1 MGEDRDAYLDRILIG
16 GREPASVA
24 VVDHD
29 DRWRLRFEEF
39 AQRVRCAMGEQ
50 ALALE
55 HIGSTAVPGLAA
67 KPIIDMLLTVADEAA
82 FVPALESVGLE
93 LRVREPDHLML
104 RTRWRDVHLHVYEP
118 NRLEVQ
124 DYLDLRDWLRVDT
137 ADRGLYAETKRRL
150 AQQPW
155 RDINDY
161 AVAKS
166 EVIRDVLGR
175 ARVWRNGTRSLK
187 GMADANTQRSRLGSR
202 STLAGERPR
211 HRPSG
216 RVPLADPLRDGAAG
230 AAAAP
235 RARCGGFARRW
246 RGQVWPGQRVHRL
259 SLTCLGRRATGRPET
274 SAW

>member
-1 MGEDRDAYLDRILIG
+1 MGEDRDAFLDRILIG

-50 ALALE
+50 AL
-55 HIGSTAVPGLAA
+55 
-67 KPIIDMLLTVADEAA
+67 
-82 FVPALESVGLE
+82 ALESVGLE

-155 RDINDY
+155 RDMNDY
-161 AVAKS
+161 AEAKS
-166 EVIRDVLGR
+166 EVIRDILSR

-187 GMADANTQRSRLGSR
+187 DMADANTQRSRLGSR
-202 STLAGERPR
+202 STLAGECPR

-216 RVPLADPLRDGAAG
+216 RVPLAD
-230 AAAAP
+230 
-235 RARCGGFARRW
+235 
-246 RGQVWPGQRVHRL
+246 RL
-259 SLTCLGRRATGRPET
+259 MGRRTPPGEQVPPVQGTGH
-274 SAW
+274 S